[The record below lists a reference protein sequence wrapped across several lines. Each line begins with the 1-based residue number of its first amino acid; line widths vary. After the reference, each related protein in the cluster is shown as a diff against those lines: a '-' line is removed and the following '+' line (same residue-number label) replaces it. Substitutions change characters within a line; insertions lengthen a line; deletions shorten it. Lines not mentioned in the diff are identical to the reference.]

1 MLKIRLSM
9 GGVRKRPVYKIVVA
23 DSRFPRDGRFIEKVG
38 FFNPL
43 LPKTKKERVNLQV
56 ERIKHWISKGAKP
69 TLRVSR
75 ILGEAEVFPMPPKGN
90 NPLKAIPK
98 KDRKKDKSESE
109 KPAVEVAK
117 TEPKKEESKK
127 EAPKAAKPKAES
139 KKEETKKDTVPK
151 TKKERVNLEV
161 ERIKH
166 WISKGAKPTLRVS
179 RILGEAEV
187 YPMPPKGNNPL
198 KAIPKKDR
206 KKDKSEGEKP
216 IAEGVKAEPKKEE
229 PKKEAPKAATPKAE
243 PKKEEPKK
251 E

>member
-9 GGVRKRPVYKIVVA
+9 GGAKKRPVYKIVIA

-43 LPKTKKERVNLQV
+43 L
-56 ERIKHWISKGAKP
+56 
-69 TLRVSR
+69 
-75 ILGEAEVFPMPPKGN
+75 
-90 NPLKAIPK
+90 
-98 KDRKKDKSESE
+98 
-109 KPAVEVAK
+109 
-117 TEPKKEESKK
+117 
-127 EAPKAAKPKAES
+127 
-139 KKEETKKDTVPK
+139 PK

-179 RILGEAEV
+179 RILGEAAV
-187 YPMPPKGNNPL
+187 FPMPPKGNNPL

-206 KKDKSEGEKP
+206 KKDKSDGEKP
-216 IAEGVKAEPKKEE
+216 VAEGAKAEPKKEALKVATPKTEPKKEE
-229 PKKEAPKAATPKAE
+229 PKKEAPKVATPKTE

-251 E
+251 K